1 MPPSER
7 DVEIARSLFGSKG
20 DITAY
25 IVRLGISVENTTK
38 SEIDKMC
45 KGRPRR
51 RIGGGIRCRISAAC
65 RAILRK
71 IGRGR
76 PAPSPPE

>member
-1 MPPSER
+1 MK
-7 DVEIARSLFGSKG
+7 IARSLFRTKG

-38 SEIDKMC
+38 SEIDRMC

-51 RIGGGIRCRISAAC
+51 GISGGIRRRISAAC

-76 PAPSPPE
+76 PRSPAPSPPE